1 MNSTRALRETSAA
14 YADRPVLRVER
25 VGVAFDGRAIL
36 RDVSF
41 DVQPREFVMLLGR
54 SGAGKTSLLRCVAG
68 LSRTAQGTIVLGG
81 TDVATLRCR
90 ERRRIAVVFQQF
102 NLVQRLSALDNVLA
116 GRLGYVSAWRGV
128 MRRFDRSDELHALEC
143 LDRVGLLEYASR
155 RVSTLSGGQQQRVAI
170 ARALVQ
176 RPELIIADEPVASL
190 DPSSGA
196 AVLGLL
202 RKLCREEGVAVLC
215 SLHQVRLAREFGD
228 RIVGLADGRVM
239 LDVTAGA
246 FDEAQAQQLYAQ
258 APAA

>member
-1 MNSTRALRETSAA
+1 M
-14 YADRPVLRVER
+14 
-25 VGVAFDGRAIL
+25 
-36 RDVSF
+36 
-41 DVQPREFVMLLGR
+41 
-54 SGAGKTSLLRCVAG
+54 
-68 LSRTAQGTIVLGG
+68 
-81 TDVATLRCR
+81 
-90 ERRRIAVVFQQF
+90 
-102 NLVQRLSALDNVLA
+102 
-116 GRLGYVSAWRGV
+116 
-128 MRRFDRSDELHALEC
+128 
-143 LDRVGLLEYASR
+143 
-155 RVSTLSGGQQQRVAI
+155 STLSGGQQQRVAI